1 MPYTINLTNGSSLVP
16 GGLSDGTV
24 DSSHSSIILIGKN
37 YANYGTFLN
46 DNLVHMLE
54 NFSNQASP
62 PNPIQGQL
70 WWDSNNKILRVYT
83 GVSWKI
89 STGATSATYS
99 NPPSDTSSLGGDL
112 WFDTSNSQLNV
123 WSGSSWITVG
133 PVSTPATGNSGA
145 IPALMTDVNGA
156 SHVVIQ
162 FIISGTIYA
171 IVSKDAFA
179 SSLYGFPIIRAG
191 INFSTQASPVWGLNT
206 QDVNPTNNTL
216 VQRDATGGVNAVT
229 LNATTVAASTVNATN
244 LNGSFTGN
252 LYGNVLA
259 TTVSATSS
267 VSAPAFLATSYQGTI
282 VTAYQPNI
290 TTLGIVQ
297 NLNATGNAYITGR
310 AYYNNAEIATQGGA
324 VAFSSINSTP
334 IGNATPNTGAF
345 TTLSTAGTTTAN
357 GSVIITGNLS
367 ASNYVIT
374 PTVLAAQIGNTAT
387 VLTGTLNTSAQP
399 GITSATGLVSIGNIT
414 SGAWSGTIV
423 QPSYGGTGSNN
434 GANTIVATTNILL
447 NQNVAANSSP
457 TLRGTNFNNIP
468 NNALVAGGNINMVGG
483 TGISV
488 TGTMVPGGTVTIGFT
503 GSPVVGVNGTTNQIL
518 VTGAANA
525 PTLATPQNIHTGAN
539 FQVNSLGVGVA
550 ATATTGEIRAGIIR
564 ASDNVVAYYSDDRLK
579 TRLGK
584 IENALDKLCSLEG
597 FYYEANQ
604 TAQDLGYTVQRE
616 MGVSAQK
623 TQLVAPEIVKP
634 APIDESKYLT
644 VQYERFAPL
653 IIEAIKELRAEVN
666 DLKNKIS

>member
-24 DSSHSSIILIGKN
+24 DSSHSSIVLIGKN

-46 DNLVHMLE
+46 DNFVHLLE

-83 GVSWKI
+83 GASWKI
-89 STGATSATYS
+89 STGATSATHN
-99 NPPSDTSSLGGDL
+99 NPPADTSSLGGDL

-162 FIISGTIYA
+162 FVISGVIYA
-171 IVSKDAFA
+171 IVSKDTFS
-179 SSLYGFPIIRAG
+179 SSLFGFPTVRAG
-191 INFSTQASPVWGLNT
+191 VNFSNQASPTWGLNT

-216 VQRDATGGVNAVT
+216 VQRDGAGGVNAVT
-229 LNATTVAASTVNATN
+229 LNATTVAATTVNATN
-244 LNGSFTGN
+244 LNGAFTGN
-252 LYGNVLA
+252 LYGNVTA
-259 TTVSATSS
+259 TTVSATSAI
-267 VSAPAFLATSYQGTI
+267 SAPAFLATSYQGTI

-290 TTLGIVQ
+290 TTVGVLA
-297 NLNATGNAYITGR
+297 NLNASGTTQINGR
-310 AYYNNAEIATQGGA
+310 AYYNGQEVATIGGTETFA
-324 VAFSSINSTP
+324 CINSTP
-334 IGNATPNTGAF
+334 IGNATPSTGAF
-345 TTLSTAGTTTAN
+345 TTLSATGALAATAGAT
-357 GSVIITGNLS
+357 VTGNLS
-367 ASNYVIT
+367 VSGNVIV
-374 PTVLAAQIGNTAT
+374 PTVLAAQVGNTAT
-387 VLTGTLNTSAQP
+387 VLTGTLNTAAQP
-399 GITSATGLVSIGNIT
+399 GITSATNLATV
-414 SGAWSGTIV
+414 GTV
-423 QPSYGGTGSNN
+423 GTGVWQGTVVGPTYGGTGSNN

-457 TLRGTNFNNIP
+457 TLRGTNFNSIP
-468 NNALVAGGNINMVGG
+468 NGALTNNSITITAG
-483 TGISV
+483 TGLS
-488 TGTMVPGGTVTIGFT
+488 GGGTVALGGTITLGFA
-503 GSPVVGVNGTTNQIL
+503 GNPVVGVNGTANQII
-518 VTGAANA
+518 VTGAGNA
-525 PTLATPQNIHTGAN
+525 PVLSTPQNLHTGTN
-539 FQVNSLGVGVA
+539 FQVNSLGVGTGA
-550 ATATTGEIRAGIIR
+550 GGTAGEIRAVN
-564 ASDNVVAYYSDDRLK
+564 NVIAYYSDDNLK

-584 IENALDKLCSLEG
+584 IENALDKICSLEG

-623 TQLVAPEIVKP
+623 TQLVAPEIVKT
-634 APIDESKYLT
+634 APIDDRYLT

-653 IIEAIKELRAEVN
+653 LIEAIKELRAEVN
-666 DLKNKIS
+666 DLKQKLS

>member
-24 DSSHSSIILIGKN
+24 DSSHSSIVLIGKN

-46 DNLVHMLE
+46 DNFVHLLE

-70 WWDSNNKILRVYT
+70 WWDSINKILRVYT
-83 GVSWKI
+83 GASWKI
-89 STGATSATYS
+89 STGATSATHN
-99 NPPSDTSSLGGDL
+99 NPPADTSSLGGDL

-162 FIISGTIYA
+162 FVISGVIYA
-171 IVSKDAFA
+171 IVSKDTFS
-179 SSLYGFPIIRAG
+179 SSLFGFPTVRAG
-191 INFSTQASPVWGLNT
+191 VNFSNQASPTWGLNT

-216 VQRDATGGVNAVT
+216 VQRDGAGGVNAVT
-229 LNATTVAASTVNATN
+229 LNATTVAATTVNATN
-244 LNGSFTGN
+244 LNGAFTGN
-252 LYGNVLA
+252 LYGNVTA
-259 TTVSATSS
+259 TTVSATSAI
-267 VSAPAFLATSYQGTI
+267 SAPAFLATSYQGTI

-290 TTLGIVQ
+290 TTVGVLA
-297 NLNATGNAYITGR
+297 NLNASGTTQINGR
-310 AYYNNAEIATQGGA
+310 AYYNGQEVATIGGTETFA
-324 VAFSSINSTP
+324 CINSTP
-334 IGNATPNTGAF
+334 IGNATPSTGAF
-345 TTLSTAGTTTAN
+345 TTLSATGALAATAGAT
-357 GSVIITGNLS
+357 VTGNLS
-367 ASNYVIT
+367 VSGNVIV
-374 PTVLAAQIGNTAT
+374 PTVLAAQVGNTAT
-387 VLTGTLNTSAQP
+387 VLTGTLNTAAQP
-399 GITSATGLVSIGNIT
+399 GITSATNLATV
-414 SGAWSGTIV
+414 GTV
-423 QPSYGGTGSNN
+423 GTGVWQGTVVGPTYGGTGSNN

-457 TLRGTNFNNIP
+457 TLRGTNFNSIP
-468 NNALVAGGNINMVGG
+468 NGALTNNSITITAG
-483 TGISV
+483 TGLS
-488 TGTMVPGGTVTIGFT
+488 GGGTVALGGTITLGFA
-503 GSPVVGVNGTTNQIL
+503 GNPVVGVNGTANQII
-518 VTGAANA
+518 VTGAGNA
-525 PTLATPQNIHTGAN
+525 PVLSTPQNLHTGTN
-539 FQVNSLGVGVA
+539 FQVNSLGVGTGA
-550 ATATTGEIRAGIIR
+550 GGTAGEIRAVN
-564 ASDNVVAYYSDDRLK
+564 NVIAYYSDDNLK

-584 IENALDKLCSLEG
+584 IENALDKICSLEG

-623 TQLVAPEIVKP
+623 TQLVAPEIVKT
-634 APIDESKYLT
+634 APIDDRYLT

-653 IIEAIKELRAEVN
+653 LIEAIKELRAEVN
-666 DLKNKIS
+666 DLKQKLS